1 MMSEESGNLQTAQ
14 ESSEEISNEISKEI
28 SIEEAFAQI
37 RELLAQMESEEVSL
51 ERSFDNYEKGMKLIR
66 LCNEKIDAVEK
77 KVQQLNADGSLQD
90 FT

>member
-1 MMSEESGNLQTAQ
+1 MSEMPEVA
-14 ESSEEISNEISKEI
+14 EEGKEL

-37 RELLAQMESEEVSL
+37 RELLSEMESEDASL

-90 FT
+90 FM

>member
-1 MMSEESGNLQTAQ
+1 MSEMPEVA
-14 ESSEEISNEISKEI
+14 EEGKEL

-37 RELLAQMESEEVSL
+37 RELLSEMESEDASL

>member
-1 MMSEESGNLQTAQ
+1 MSEMPEVA
-14 ESSEEISNEISKEI
+14 EEGKEL

-37 RELLAQMESEEVSL
+37 RELLSEMESEDASL

-90 FT
+90 FS